1 MRVIIKTQCKDSIN
15 LEQNKIFLKIIF
27 GLAHFWHGAC
37 LFEKE
42 IITLWCLLETED
54 YL

>member
-1 MRVIIKTQCKDSIN
+1 MRVIIKTQCKDSTYFGN
-15 LEQNKIFLKIIF
+15 NKIFLKIIF
-27 GLAHFWHGAC
+27 GLAHFWYGAC

-42 IITLWCLLETED
+42 IIPLWCLLETED